1 MFTGLVEA
9 VGNVKSVRNR
19 EDIVEITI
27 AVPEMVVDL
36 RKGQSIS
43 VSGACLSV
51 ISVGISGFS
60 VEMMPET
67 VRSSTLGNLKAG
79 SRVNLE
85 RALRVDSRL
94 EGHIVSGHVDA
105 VGRIE
110 GLSSSGQSMEVTI
123 SAPSEQLIQIVR
135 KGSVAV
141 DGISLTVIDVF
152 DSSFSVGIIPTTLKN
167 TTLGSLAKGDS
178 VNLETDILAKYVN
191 KLLLSKKTVGE
202 QRDSK
207 ITWDILSELGWTS
220 S

>member
-27 AVPEMVVDL
+27 AAPEMVVDL

-110 GLSSSGQSMEVTI
+110 GLSSSGQSMEMTI
-123 SAPSEQLIQIVR
+123 SAPSEQLTQIVR

-141 DGISLTVIDVF
+141 DGISLTVMDVF
-152 DSSFSVGIIPTTLKN
+152 GSSFSVGVIPTTLKN

-191 KLLLSKKTVGE
+191 KWLLSKEAVGE